1 MKYNKHK
8 KIILAIDGFSSSGK
22 STLARAISKK
32 LKYKYLD
39 TGAMYRSIAL
49 LAIREKVFNSD
60 LWNVKKFI
68 HLLKKTFQLKW
79 NKKINEIELFLN
91 KKNVKKSEIRSIE
104 VSKKVSVIAKIPDI
118 REILTSMQ
126 RNFGIEKGIVVDGRD
141 IGTTVFPKSEL
152 KIFLNSSIEVRSYRR
167 YQEIKKTNDNIIY
180 DEVKKDLIYR
190 DIMDIDRKDSPLKKS
205 VNAIE
210 IDNTYLN
217 IEKELNI
224 INKLLINKIK

>member
-22 STLARAISKK
+22 STLARAISRK

-39 TGAMYRSIAL
+39 TGAMYRCIAL
-49 LAIREKVFNSD
+49 LAIREKIFNSD

-68 HLLKKTFQLKW
+68 HLLKKTFQVKW
-79 NKKINEIELFLN
+79 NKKINEIELLLN

-104 VSKKVSVIAKIPDI
+104 VSKKVSIIAKIPEI
-118 REILTSMQ
+118 REMLTSMQ
-126 RNFGIEKGIVVDGRD
+126 RNFGVEKGIVVDGRD

-152 KIFLNSSIEVRSYRR
+152 KIFLKGAIEVRSYRR
-167 YQEIKKTNDNIIY
+167 YQDVKKTKDDIIY

-190 DIMDIDRKDSPLKKS
+190 DMMDIHRKDSPLKKS

-224 INKLLINKIK
+224 INKFLINRIK

>member
-60 LWNVKKFI
+60 LWNIKKFI
-68 HLLKKTFQLKW
+68 HLLKKTFQVKW

-104 VSKKVSVIAKIPDI
+104 VSKKVSFIAKIPDI
-118 REILTSMQ
+118 REILTSIQ
-126 RNFGIEKGIVVDGRD
+126 RNFGVEKGIVVDGRD

-152 KIFLNSSIEVRSYRR
+152 KIFLKSSIEVRSYRR
-167 YQEIKKTNDNIIY
+167 YQDIKKTNDNIIY

-190 DIMDIDRKDSPLKKS
+190 DIMDINRKNSPLKKS

-217 IEKELNI
+217 IDKELNI
-224 INKLLINKIK
+224 INNLLINKIK

>member
-60 LWNVKKFI
+60 LWNIKKFI
-68 HLLKKTFQLKW
+68 HLLKKTFQVKW

-104 VSKKVSVIAKIPDI
+104 VSKKVSFIAKIPDI
-118 REILTSMQ
+118 REILTSIQ
-126 RNFGIEKGIVVDGRD
+126 RNFGVEKGIVVDGRD

-152 KIFLNSSIEVRSYRR
+152 KIFLKSSIEVRSYRR
-167 YQEIKKTNDNIIY
+167 YQDIKKTNDNIIY

-190 DIMDIDRKDSPLKKS
+190 DIMDINRKNSPLKKS

-224 INKLLINKIK
+224 INNLLINKIK